1 MKKITLLLTVGFISA
16 LIISCTNNKT
26 SKESADSIDD
36 VTVEDIEMA
45 VSDMPMPASYEIIQL
60 LNASGAGY
68 IFDVTNPA
76 SSVEKYITYK
86 QKAINLGI
94 YAADLT
100 YTTTYQKKDETAM
113 YLDNFVQLVE
123 DLEITTLDSKFF
135 ESVQRNLDNKD
146 SLVVIIK
153 NAQEDTHKFLNSSGK
168 SEVALYALTG
178 SWIEGMY
185 LVGATVKFADNK
197 EPLYNV
203 IAKHKKSLADLIK
216 LMDSKKGDE
225 GFADLYEGLSEIHE
239 LFKDINADDINLK
252 AVEELKDKI
261 IEFRNSLV

>member
-1 MKKITLLLTVGFISA
+1 MKKITLLLTVSFWVI
-16 LIISCTNNKT
+16 LIISCTSNKS
-26 SKESADSIDD
+26 SKETAESIDD

-60 LNASGAGY
+60 LNTSGAGY

-76 SSVEKYITYK
+76 SSVDKYITYK

-113 YLDNFVQLVE
+113 YLDNFVQLVG
-123 DLEITTLDSKFF
+123 DLEITTLDARFF

-153 NAQEDTHKFLNSSGK
+153 EAQEDTHKFLNSSGK
-168 SEVALYALTG
+168 SDIALFALTG

-197 EPLYNV
+197 EPLYEV
-203 IAKHKKSLADLIK
+203 ILKHKKSLADLIK
-216 LMDSKKGDE
+216 LMEPKKGD
-225 GFADLYEGLSEIHE
+225 DN
-239 LFKDINADDINLK
+239 FKDIYSGLVDINELFEEIELNDINLK
-252 AVEELKDKI
+252 KAEELKEKI
-261 IEFRNSLV
+261 MEFRNTLV

>member
-1 MKKITLLLTVGFISA
+1 MKKFTLLLAIGFVSSI
-16 LIISCTNNKT
+16 IISCSSNKS
-26 SKESADSIDD
+26 SKETADSIDD

-60 LNASGAGY
+60 LNSSGAGY
-68 IFDVTNPA
+68 IFDVTNPP
-76 SSVEKYITYK
+76 SSVENYITYK

-123 DLEITTLDSKFF
+123 DLEITTLDAKFF

-153 NAQEDTHKFLNSSGK
+153 EAQEDTHKFLNSSGK
-168 SEVALYALTG
+168 SEVALFALTG

-185 LVGATVKFADNK
+185 LVGTTVKFADNK
-197 EPLYNV
+197 EPLYKV
-203 IAKHKKSLADLIK
+203 IVKHKKSLIDLIK
-216 LMDSKKGDE
+216 LMESKKDDE
-225 GFADLYEGLSEIHE
+225 NFSDIYKGLNEINE
-239 LFKDINADDINLK
+239 LFKEIDADDVNLK
-252 AVEELKDKI
+252 TAEELKDKI